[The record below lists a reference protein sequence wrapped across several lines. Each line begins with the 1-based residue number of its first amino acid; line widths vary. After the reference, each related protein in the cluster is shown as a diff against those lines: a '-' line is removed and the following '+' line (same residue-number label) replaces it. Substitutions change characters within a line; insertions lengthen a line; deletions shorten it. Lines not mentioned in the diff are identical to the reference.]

1 MAMATTTIQLN
12 PQEVERDEEEQIYNP
27 ATGRMTRRSAKKR
40 GRGENT
46 ANDVSSTLSSSSIN
60 CFDDFPD
67 EETTMKLI
75 SWIGTI
81 QITSKV
87 ILINLSNVN
96 TMNNTFDVE
105 LDIILE
111 TTNAQDVVV
120 VLNDD
125 VSSNQKKKSSS
136 SSSSSSSPSTSSS
149 PPLKNSPQKNSPQK
163 NSPQKNSPQKNSPK
177 KNSPQ
182 KNSPNK
188 KNSSPLTSST
198 RNSSSSSKSSHNSL
212 PSMVMT
218 TDATTDQHLKLTLLN
233 FEPRMTLINLI
244 KTKTWNRWS
253 KQLENNEMRFFY
265 RISGTFQKERRS
277 TTPSSSSSSSSP
289 PELAVLMTTL
299 IKGRSENVRRLKIL
313 HESGE
318 NEVFIRDHH
327 VVVVAIREQ
336 PVVEMTED
344 EEE

>member
-1 MAMATTTIQLN
+1 MATTTIQLN

-120 VLNDD
+120 VVNDD

-136 SSSSSSSPSTSSS
+136 SSSSSSSSP
-149 PPLKNSPQKNSPQK
+149 PPLKNSPQKNSPK
-163 NSPQKNSPQKNSPK
+163 NSPKTSLKKNSPKKNSPK

-188 KNSSPLTSST
+188 NNSSPLTSST
-198 RNSSSSSKSSHNSL
+198 RNSSSSSKSSHKSS
-212 PSMVMT
+212 SM
-218 TDATTDQHLKLTLLN
+218 KLTLLN

>member
-12 PQEVERDEEEQIYNP
+12 PQEVERDEEEQVYNP

-120 VLNDD
+120 VVNDD
-125 VSSNQKKKSSS
+125 VSSNQKK
-136 SSSSSSSPSTSSS
+136 
-149 PPLKNSPQKNSPQK
+149 
-163 NSPQKNSPQKNSPK
+163 
-177 KNSPQ
+177 
-182 KNSPNK
+182 
-188 KNSSPLTSST
+188 
-198 RNSSSSSKSSHNSL
+198 
-212 PSMVMT
+212 
-218 TDATTDQHLKLTLLN
+218 
-233 FEPRMTLINLI
+233 I
-244 KTKTWNRWS
+244 
-253 KQLENNEMRFFY
+253 
-265 RISGTFQKERRS
+265 
-277 TTPSSSSSSSSP
+277 
-289 PELAVLMTTL
+289 
-299 IKGRSENVRRLKIL
+299 IL
-313 HESGE
+313 
-318 NEVFIRDHH
+318 
-327 VVVVAIREQ
+327 VVVVIIISVNIIFSTTQELTPKEFTQELTKDLTQEKLTQEKLAQ
-336 PVVEMTED
+336 
-344 EEE
+344 EELTSKELT